1 MHPPCCK
8 AIVFTLLASTSFSP
22 AVAGA
27 QSIPQQPFSISAW
40 NEVQTPKT
48 VAVPAQAAALLRP
61 ILDEVQ
67 KGTEHDE
74 SRLGNLLYGLTQKKG
89 RAADEALVVLMC
101 FYVGES
107 QEETDAV
114 IARGKRMLPL
124 LKKYQDRNPK
134 VPGRTYPDSMLKGIS
149 SKDDAFESAVKAI
162 NHGWHST
169 ADNPEG

>member
-1 MHPPCCK
+1 MNCK
-8 AIVFTLLASTSFSP
+8 MWLLSCYLAVVLPVAAEPRPSPSKLSGSTE
-22 AVAGA
+22 
-27 QSIPQQPFSISAW
+27 QI
-40 NEVQTPKT
+40 
-48 VAVPAQAAALLRP
+48 VAVPVPVAALIRL

-67 KGTEHDE
+67 KGTQHDE

-124 LKKYQDRNPK
+124 LKKYQDKNPK
-134 VPGRTYPDSMLKGIS
+134 IPGRTYPDSMLKGIS
-149 SKDDAFESAVKAI
+149 SRADAFEGAVKAI
-162 NHGWHST
+162 SHGWHST

>member
-1 MHPPCCK
+1 MSWKIWFLACCFS
-8 AIVFTLLASTSFSP
+8 ALLPVAAEPQTSAQKPVSHLND
-22 AVAGA
+22 GA
-27 QSIPQQPFSISAW
+27 R
-40 NEVQTPKT
+40 N

-61 ILDEVQ
+61 ILDEMQ
-67 KGTEHDE
+67 RGTEHDE
-74 SRLGNLLYGLTQKKG
+74 SRLGNLLYGLTREKG
-89 RAADEALVVLMC
+89 RAADEALVALMC

-124 LKKYQDRNPK
+124 LKKYQDKNPK
-134 VPGRTYPDSMLKGIS
+134 IPGRTYPDSMLKGIS
-149 SKDDAFESAVKAI
+149 NKDDAFEGAVKAI